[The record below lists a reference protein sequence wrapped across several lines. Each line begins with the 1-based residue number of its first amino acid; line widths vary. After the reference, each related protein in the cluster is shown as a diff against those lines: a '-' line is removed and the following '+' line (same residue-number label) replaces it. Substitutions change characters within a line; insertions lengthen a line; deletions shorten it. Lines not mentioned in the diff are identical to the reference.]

1 MSNCVKLQYFCL
13 KLAKINKIAH
23 FLTEKDVK
31 MLFHTKII
39 HTIMYEFQKIYS
51 ISPRKIILA
60 QVNGI
65 IIMGETYDS

>member
-1 MSNCVKLQYFCL
+1 
-13 KLAKINKIAH
+13 
-23 FLTEKDVK
+23 
-31 MLFHTKII
+31 
-39 HTIMYEFQKIYS
+39 MYEFKKIYS